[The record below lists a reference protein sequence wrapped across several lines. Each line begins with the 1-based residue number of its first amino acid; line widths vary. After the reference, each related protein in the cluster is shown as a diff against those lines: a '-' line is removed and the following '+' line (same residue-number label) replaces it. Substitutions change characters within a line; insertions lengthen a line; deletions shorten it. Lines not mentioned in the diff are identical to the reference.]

1 MTFGL
6 SGAAM
11 AGLAVAGATV
21 YAANK
26 SASAASDASQTQ
38 ANSTQAGIDTANQ
51 RFEQIQKLLAPY
63 VTAGN
68 GALTAQQD
76 LLGLNGAP
84 AQQTAVNNIESM
96 PYFQGLV
103 KQGETGILAN
113 ASATGGVRG
122 GNVQAALG
130 QFRPQLLASLI
141 QQQFQNLGGISQL
154 GQASAAGVGNAGLTT
169 GSNVAQLLGEQGA
182 ALAGGDIASARASA
196 NIPAALLGGLG
207 VYKGLGGALSTAPTV
222 PAAAPVSAPGGYV
235 DNQLF

>member
-11 AGLAVAGATV
+11 AGLAIAGATV

-26 SASAASDASQTQ
+26 SAGAASDASQTQ
-38 ANSTQAGIDTANQ
+38 ANSAQAGIDATNQ
-51 RFEQIQKLLAPY
+51 RFEQIQKLLSPY

-103 KQGETGILAN
+103 KQGENGILAN
-113 ASATGGVRG
+113 ASATGGLRG

-141 QQQFQNLGGISQL
+141 QQQFSNLGGISQL
-154 GQASAAGVGNAGLTT
+154 GQASAAGVGSAELAT
-169 GSNVAQLLGEQGA
+169 GSNVAQLLGQQGA
-182 ALAGGDIASARASA
+182 ALAGGDIASGRAA
-196 NIPAALLGGLG
+196 MGVPNALLGGLG
-207 VYKGLGGALSTAPTV
+207 VFKGLGGTLGAAP
-222 PAAAPVSAPGGYV
+222 AAPVAAPAGGYV